1 VKLAALLITVLSY
14 NVHGLPSLLVADD
27 PEARMPEISSRLN
40 RYDVALVQES
50 WAYGAALGAQ
60 ATHAT
65 KERSGGVD
73 TGMFFQ
79 TGLATF
85 ARPRLRAV
93 TRGSLGACAGWLD
106 RANDCFADKGFLRVR
121 LALANGAEL
130 DFWNLHL
137 DAGDDETDRDARDR
151 QLARLVLRV
160 RETSADG
167 PLVIAGDFNLDAA
180 NPADRA
186 LFERFTSALAL
197 IDSGAHA
204 ATDGVFAHERI
215 DYILYRS
222 GAGVA
227 LAPVEAGEAR
237 EFSNG
242 PTPLSDHPALFARI
256 RVSDERPTDP

>member
-1 VKLAALLITVLSY
+1 VTLAALLITVLSY
-14 NVHGLPSLLVADD
+14 NVHGLPSLVVADD

-50 WAYGAALGAQ
+50 WTYGEALGAQ
-60 ATHAT
+60 ATHRI

-73 TGMFFQ
+73 TGLLFQ

-121 LALANGAEL
+121 LALTNGVEL

-137 DAGDDETDRDARDR
+137 DAGEDETDRGARDT
-151 QLARLVLRV
+151 QLRRLADRV
-160 RETSADG
+160 RELSGVG
-167 PLVIAGDFNLDAA
+167 PLVIAGDFNLDEA

-186 LFERFTSALAL
+186 LLARFAGELSLE
-197 IDSGAHA
+197 DSGARA
-204 ATDGVFAHERI
+204 AAGGPFAHKHI
-215 DYILYRS
+215 DFILYRS
-222 GAGVA
+222 GGGVA
-227 LAPVEAGEAR
+227 LEPDEVGEAR
-237 EFSNG
+237 EFSDG
-242 PTPLSDHPALFARI
+242 PTPLSDHPALYARL
-256 RVSDERPTDP
+256 RVSAATGP

>member
-1 VKLAALLITVLSY
+1 MKLAALLVTVLSY
-14 NVHGLPSLLVADD
+14 NVHGLAGMLVDDD
-27 PEARMPEISSRLN
+27 PEARMPEISARLN
-40 RYDVALVQES
+40 GYDVALVQES
-50 WAYGAALGAQ
+50 WSYVDALAKQ
-60 ATHAT
+60 ATHAVV
-65 KERSGGVD
+65 ERSGRVD
-73 TGMFFQ
+73 PGLLFQ
-79 TGLATF
+79 TGLVTF

-93 TRGSLGACAGWLD
+93 TRGSLGACAGWLGG
-106 RANDCFADKGFLRVR
+106 ANDCLADKGFLRVR
-121 LALANGAEL
+121 LALANGAQV

-137 DAGDDETDRDARDR
+137 DAGRDESDR
-151 QLARLVLRV
+151 QARAVQLEHLSARV
-160 RETSADG
+160 REVSRDG

>member
-1 VKLAALLITVLSY
+1 VNLAALLVTVLTY
-14 NVHGLPSLLVADD
+14 NVHGLPSLFVADD
-27 PEARMPEISSRLN
+27 PEGRMPEISSRLN
-40 RYDVALVQES
+40 RYDIVLLQES

-65 KERSGGVD
+65 QERSGGVD
-73 TGMFFQ
+73 TGMLFQ

-121 LALANGAEL
+121 LALTNGAEV

-137 DAGDDETDRDARDR
+137 DAGGDVSDRDARDR

-160 RETSADG
+160 REISGGG
-167 PLVIAGDFNLDAA
+167 PLVVAGDFNLDAA
-180 NPADRA
+180 NPADRT
-186 LFERFTSALAL
+186 LLERFVRELSLT
-197 IDSGAHA
+197 DSGARA
-204 ATDGVFAHERI
+204 AASGVFENKHI

-222 GAGVA
+222 GFDIRLEPAEV
-227 LAPVEAGEAR
+227 GEAR
-237 EFSNG
+237 EFSDG
-242 PTPLSDHPALFARI
+242 PTPLSDHPALFARL
-256 RVSDERPTDP
+256 RVSAASGP

>member
-1 VKLAALLITVLSY
+1 MNLAALLITVLSY

-27 PEARMPEISSRLN
+27 PEARMPKISSRLN

-50 WAYGAALGAQ
+50 WAYGAALGAH

-73 TGMFFQ
+73 TGIFFQ

-151 QLARLVLRV
+151 QLARLVERV
-160 RETSADG
+160 REISGEG
-167 PLVIAGDFNLDAA
+167 PLVIAGDFNLDWSNAL
-180 NPADRA
+180 DRA
-186 LFERFTSALAL
+186 LLERFARDLSLV
-197 IDSGAHA
+197 DSGARA
-204 ATDGVFAHERI
+204 AADGVFADKQI

-222 GAGVA
+222 GFGIA
-227 LAPVEAGEAR
+227 LAPDEVGEVR
-237 EFSNG
+237 EFSDG
-242 PTPLSDHPALFARI
+242 PTPQSDHPALFARL
-256 RVSDERPTDP
+256 RVSGVSGP